1 MRKNE
6 KKLQVIAE
14 IAIFGA
20 LAFALDILQGGI
32 FRGIFPNGGS
42 IGLAMI
48 PILIIA
54 YRRGIGSGLIC
65 GLLVSLLQML
75 GGIYAIA
82 SNWYLVILQILLD
95 YIIAYP
101 LVGMAGIFSKS
112 YRNSTSNKQKAKFIC
127 FGTILGGTL
136 KLLAHYLAGIIFWG
150 YTFPENFVGG
160 PYVYSLVYN
169 GGYMIPNIIIA
180 ILILL
185 LINSKNP
192 SLLFPNSNIISDE
205 EVKENE

>member
-6 KKLQVIAE
+6 KKLQIIAE

-54 YRRGIGSGLIC
+54 YRRGIGAGFIC
-65 GLLVSLLQML
+65 GLIVSLLQML

-82 SNWYLVILQILLD
+82 SKWYLVVLQIFLD

-101 LVGMAGIFSKS
+101 LVAFAGLFRKPYQKS
-112 YRNSTSNKQKAKFIC
+112 STKKIQAKFIC
-127 FGTILGGTL
+127 LGTILGGLL
-136 KLLAHYLAGIIFWG
+136 KLVAHYLAGVIFWG
-150 YTFPENFVGG
+150 YTFPENFIGG
-160 PYVYSLVYN
+160 PYFYSLVYN
-169 GGYMIPNIIIA
+169 GGYMIPNIILA
-180 ILILL
+180 ALILV
-185 LINSKNP
+185 LINYKQPN
-192 SLLFPNSNIISDE
+192 LLCPDIENINEE
-205 EVKENE
+205 EVMKYE